1 MTARDRTK
9 LCAAGYLII
18 RADNQP
24 SPRIKKFVHDS
35 TWVTIESFPTKA
47 ARDRT
52 MTTMLMQAYIIED

>member
-24 SPRIKKFVHDS
+24 SPRIKKFVRDS
-35 TWVTIESFPTKA
+35 TWVTIESFHTKA
-47 ARDRT
+47 ARDRA
-52 MTTMLMQAYIIED
+52 MTTMLKQPHIIED